1 MPIHRDDVKTRFQL
15 DLLSVELPP
24 PPPPTSDTAVHF
36 LALKSIPGVGKAT
49 LTALY
54 DEFHPLASVWD
65 EDRDRLV
72 DVLRRARNRHTENIV
87 AEIELRAGDH
97 VSQAIEQLRRYE
109 KARITILFRDE
120 PNYPPQVHAAG
131 GPPFLFVQGN
141 PHLLYRVS
149 TVAIVGTR
157 EPTEDG
163 ILLARQTTR
172 LLTEAGF
179 VIVSGLAEGID
190 AEVHTTVLDYG
201 GQTIAVLGNGLDVD
215 FPASNRDLRRRILQ
229 TGGAVVTEYLPYESY
244 SRASF
249 VARNRVQAAL
259 AGAVIPIQG
268 QRKSGTAHTIRF
280 ARELGRMLL
289 GVRRGAT
296 PPSEEDVYTVLTE
309 VGAPIFDVD
318 TVEGVSQLLGLLAP
332 IATDLQPVSGDPN
345 LALRRIYRPALAAL
359 RDLLRRRSPDEE
371 ERAWLSDMIQ
381 RLLKEEDGR

>member
-24 PPPPTSDTAVHF
+24 PPPSTSDTAVHF

-54 DEFHPLASVWD
+54 DEFRPLSSVWD
-65 EDRDRLV
+65 EDRERLV
-72 DVLRRARNRHTENIV
+72 DVLRRARNRHMENVV
-87 AEIELRAGDH
+87 AEIELRASEH

-120 PNYPPQVHAAG
+120 PNYPSQVRAVG

-141 PHLLYRVS
+141 PHLLDRVS

-157 EPTEDG
+157 EPTQDG
-163 ILLARQTTR
+163 ILLARQITR
-172 LLTEAGF
+172 LLAEAGF

-229 TGGAVVTEYLPYESY
+229 TGGAVVTEHLPYESY

-249 VARNRVQAAL
+249 VARNRGQAAL
-259 AGAVIPIQG
+259 SGAVIP
-268 QRKSGTAHTIRF
+268 
-280 ARELGRMLL
+280 
-289 GVRRGAT
+289 
-296 PPSEEDVYTVLTE
+296 P
-309 VGAPIFDVD
+309 
-318 TVEGVSQLLGLLAP
+318 
-332 IATDLQPVSGDPN
+332 
-345 LALRRIYRPALAAL
+345 RPAWP
-359 RDLLRRRSPDEE
+359 RRRTHALQGS
-371 ERAWLSDMIQ
+371 RLAGQGSTTNGFSSLVGGTLSS
-381 RLLKEEDGR
+381 